1 MSLTLATAATLPQQR
16 TIFSLVAWSGATPL
30 TVTVCEAPSYLT
42 SRPSALRPCEAMYFS
57 IAWPAV
63 AFSALMSGVAAGA
76 ADGAAGAAFGWL
88 NSFSPASWM
97 KLMRLMVA
105 FERGG
110 RSADDFEAFGH
121 LAHQLALAG
130 GDADAEVVQVHR
142 RGAAFR

>member
-42 SRPSALRPCEAMYFS
+42 SSPSALRPCEAMYFS
-57 IAWPAV
+57 IAWPAL
-63 AFSALMSGVAAGA
+63 ALSALMSGVDAGA
-76 ADGAAGAAFGWL
+76 ADGAAGAAAGADLGWL

-105 FERGG
+105 FER
-110 RSADDFEAFGH
+110 E
-121 LAHQLALAG
+121 
-130 GDADAEVVQVHR
+130 
-142 RGAAFR
+142 